1 MAARQQFHRARW
13 GGTGPVG
20 SPSNPVKAILPRP
33 SGLAAVA
40 VRTPGVMEQA
50 EAAAQQRGIASY
62 SKAQQSSIEAAYK
75 QYGTGDVTSPLDPQA
90 VAALRASSVL
100 RAELKDKAQSLRVSS
115 MASGAAAPKRQLS
128 ERDYGVV
135 HISPSRKQSKSL
147 DARLHQRLQAC
158 VPSSRSPDAKATAQQ
173 ASSDLNQFILND
185 LSLTDGAAAAS
196 KNAVALRTAI
206 TNCLIQ
212 SSDNLSEVPMRC
224 KCELAQLRES
234 GLFQSGPAKIRV
246 VLSCGLA
253 VEVQLLPHEWED
265 VSVMMTGLP
274 PEITHADA
282 CIIVADLLKGATS
295 SFTLKASSELA
306 SCEEGQLSGLERLG
320 IQVVSPPSVAP
331 SSGSQRVRQSRRDL
345 LLRVRRSAVSSLP
358 PTTPVMVVTVDAAGQ
373 PESTEIV
380 WVQFKVD
387 AKDGHTD
394 ARKCF
399 NCGGEGHIAFG
410 CPVAA
415 GRAGVLASY
424 SVFTRAPT
432 QASVRQQQSPLT
444 APGQQQQQQQ
454 QQQQHQHQHQQQ
466 QQPLLSV
473 SEDGFSTATAN
484 QRANN
489 RQLNQQSTSSNKQA
503 TVMAG
508 STCAETGSGA
518 VTGQDSV
525 VPRQDES
532 DDAAALA
539 TCVRRDPKQMLQRL
553 EEANLT
559 LTLCLD
565 SDNAVDAQ
573 HVQRF
578 EQLMAEHAASIKTL
592 STAQAL
598 AVQALADLEATPAPK
613 YPKGKSKGKPNS
625 TQAAELKAFERQQAA
640 RDDTLATA
648 SAEVADLQAVTLE
661 FQAFT
666 ETLQRYKACQP
677 SRDAPHQQ
685 LSTALSS
692 SPADSEVTES
702 QLSPVITFPPD
713 SQEEVSVAASSLN
726 SPEAS
731 SARAAAAEE
740 EPAVTTAS
748 AADPLD
754 AEAVA
759 TSTAVAVA
767 LADGAR
773 AADLRAQPT
782 ASRAAVLE
790 ESRDKLLLRSRDAFD
805 AAEQIGVDAEQS
817 RSLARAASNNTAQP
831 RPSTEATSDQQDDVC
846 GVSGTEHSSLSADD
860 SSDSFNSGSS
870 EDSEE
875 ECSDAESETGTRP
888 TSTQADTSTQQQPD
902 SESTPATRQLRSHSA
917 KAKLAD
923 QTPAKTV
930 TAASK

>member
-115 MASGAAAPKRQLS
+115 MASGAAAPKSQLS

-185 LSLTDGAAAAS
+185 LSLADGAAAAS

-212 SSDNLSEVPMRC
+212 SSDNLSEIPMRC

-424 SVFTRAPT
+424 SVFTRAPA
-432 QASVRQQQSPLT
+432 QASVRQRQSPPT
-444 APGQQQQQQQ
+444 APGQQQ
-454 QQQQHQHQHQQQ
+454 QQQ

-484 QRANN
+484 QRTNN
-489 RQLNQQSTSSNKQA
+489 RQLNQQVTSSNKQA
-503 TVMAG
+503 TVKAG

-539 TCVRRDPKQMLQRL
+539 TCVRREPKQMLQRL

-565 SDNAVDAQ
+565 TDNAVGAQ

-578 EQLMAEHAASIKTL
+578 EQLMAEHTASIQTL

-613 YPKGKSKGKPNS
+613 YPKGKGKGKPNS

-677 SRDAPHQQ
+677 SRDAPHLQ
-685 LSTALSS
+685 LRTAVSS

-702 QLSPVITFPPD
+702 QLSPVITFSPD

-731 SARAAAAEE
+731 SARAAAAGE

-790 ESRDKLLLRSRDAFD
+790 ESRDQLLLRSRDAFD

-831 RPSTEATSDQQDDVC
+831 GPSTEATSDKQDDAC
-846 GVSGTEHSSLSADD
+846 GVSGTDHSTLSADD

-875 ECSDAESETGTRP
+875 ECSDAESETATRP

-930 TAASK
+930 TATSK